1 MPAVAVASHRRAH
14 ERLTDAGHML
24 DDETY
29 FGLREYE
36 ETKAALE
43 TAEPRARSAHF
54 EMARRYRELA
64 DAIAEH
70 RERVGLRP

>member
-1 MPAVAVASHRRAH
+1 
-14 ERLTDAGHML
+14 ML